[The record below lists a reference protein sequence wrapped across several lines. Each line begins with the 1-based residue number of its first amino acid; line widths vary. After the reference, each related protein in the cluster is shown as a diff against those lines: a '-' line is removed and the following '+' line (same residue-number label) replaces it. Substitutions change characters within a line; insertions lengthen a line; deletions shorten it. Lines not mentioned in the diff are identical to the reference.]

1 MLRKERKM
9 SEADVT
15 KFLLEAKIGRL
26 GTCQNTEPYVVPV
39 LFVYDPNADTIYVHS
54 SKKGR
59 KIRMMKANP
68 KVCFEV
74 DEMSNIVIGK
84 SPCAYDVVYR
94 SVIVFGEASFINNPS
109 VKAKVLN
116 ILLKKYASESS
127 NEVIPEMTN
136 STQIIKIKITSK
148 TGKENKNNR
157 NLSECSSEEGDNS

>member
-68 KVCFEV
+68 GVCFEV

-94 SVIVFGEASFINNPS
+94 SVIVFGETLFINDPEE
-109 VKAKVLN
+109 KARVLN
-116 ILLKKYASESS
+116 MLMRKFGNGTSD
-127 NEVIPEMTN
+127 EVTPEMTCN
-136 STQIIKIKITSK
+136 TQIVKIKITSK
-148 TGKENKNNR
+148 MGKENKN
-157 NLSECSSEEGDNS
+157 SEK